1 MKWCSQL
8 VCVAQGVGLL
18 TAATTGDVVSVN
30 ENTLVQVAQRRF
42 ERKEGIVVLTSGL
55 FFY

>member
-1 MKWCSQL
+1 M
-8 VCVAQGVGLL
+8 GLL

-42 ERKEGIVVLTSGL
+42 ECKEGIVVLTSGL